1 MKENLSFDKPLYVLA
16 PLAGFTDLPFRS
28 VVKKFGADLTVSEM
42 LSSNALA
49 RGSKKTLHM
58 LEKSSLEDPYSV
70 QIAGADVDIVRS
82 AVEILNEQEGI
93 DIIDLNCGCPVPKV
107 VGHGSGS
114 SLLLN
119 LPLMG
124 EIIKTIKETS
134 NKSMTS
140 VKIRLGFEEKN
151 HVDIAKVVQDSGADF
166 IAVHGRT
173 RAGKFKAA
181 VDYDAIREIKE
192 AVDIPVIANGDID
205 SYKKAKWVLE
215 HTGADTLSH
224 SLDKHKGLDQ
234 YIHLSFIKDHPM
246 YHIAKSR
253 QSIIDPVWLEIDI
266 SVLFEKNTLFCDKVA
281 NDSTAKLFKIDKIKK
296 KIDFDTMLFS
306 LIFDEYKE
314 ARKAEIL
321 VLDHISSD
329 KILGVYNGK

>member
-1 MKENLSFDKPLYVLA
+1 MLKKLSFDKPLYVLA

-49 RGSKKTLHM
+49 HGSAKTLHM
-58 LEKSSLEDPYSV
+58 LEKSPNEDPYSV
-70 QIAGADVDIVRS
+70 QISASEVEMAKR
-82 AVEILNEQEGI
+82 AVEVLNEHEGI

-134 NKSMTS
+134 NKSLTS
-140 VKIRLGFEEKN
+140 VKIRLGFEKKN
-151 HVDIAKVVQDSGADF
+151 HIEIAKIVEDSGADF

-181 VDYDAIREIKE
+181 VDYDAIAEIKE
-192 AVDIPVIANGDID
+192 AVNIPVIANGDID
-205 SYKKAKWVLE
+205 SYDKAKWVLE
-215 HTGADTLSH
+215 HTKADGVMIGRGAVGAPWIFHQLRT
-224 SLDKHKGLDQ
+224 GT
-234 YIHLSFIKDHPM
+234 KD
-246 YHIAKSR
+246 
-253 QSIIDPVWLEIDI
+253 
-266 SVLFEKNTLFCDKVA
+266 
-281 NDSTAKLFKIDKIKK
+281 IDKNLKHDIIIEHFDKMIEFYGQYGVAMFRK
-296 KIDFDTMLFS
+296 HTHTYSKGYRGASALRNSVNSISDIQEYRAVIDDFFINS
-306 LIFDEYKE
+306 
-314 ARKAEIL
+314 EI
-321 VLDHISSD
+321 IC
-329 KILGVYNGK
+329 

>member
-1 MKENLSFDKPLYVLA
+1 MNDTLSFDKPIYVLA

-49 RGSKKTLHM
+49 HGSQKTLHM
-58 LEKSSLEDPYSV
+58 LQKSPLENPYSV

-82 AVEILNEQEGI
+82 AVEILNEQDGI

-114 SLLLN
+114 SLLLD

-124 EIIKTIKETS
+124 DIIKTIKETS
-134 NKSMTS
+134 NKNLTS

-151 HVDIAKVVQDSGADF
+151 HVEIAKVVEDSGADF
-166 IAVHGRT
+166 LAVHGRT

-192 AVDIPVIANGDID
+192 AVNIPVIANGDID
-205 SYKKAKWVLE
+205 SFEKAKWVLE
-215 HTGADTLSH
+215 HTGADGVMIGRGAVGAPWIFHQLRSGEEH
-224 SLDKHKGLDQ
+224 VDQKLKHEIIMEHFDK
-234 YIHLSFIKDHPM
+234 M
-246 YHIAKSR
+246 
-253 QSIIDPVWLEIDI
+253 
-266 SVLFEKNTLFCDKVA
+266 
-281 NDSTAKLFKIDKIKK
+281 
-296 KIDFDTMLFS
+296 IDFYGQHGVPMFRKHTHTYSKGYRGASALRNQVNTIDDIQEYREVIDTF
-306 LIFDEYKE
+306 FK
-314 ARKAEIL
+314 
-321 VLDHISSD
+321 
-329 KILGVYNGK
+329 NGEMTL